1 MTVKPHYRLHG
12 KTVVGGKYYKIE
24 NQTLYI
30 NFTDNSTTFIVGI
43 AVLIV
48 IPVAI
53 LINTC
58 VLVVLQK

>member
-1 MTVKPHYRLHG
+1 MRETTQLP
-12 KTVVGGKYYKIE
+12 
-24 NQTLYI
+24 N
-30 NFTDNSTTFIVGI
+30 TDNSTTFIVGI